1 MRLQAVIFD
10 FDGII
15 VDTEPLHHRAFCRVL
30 EPLNLPLSW
39 GRYYEHYLGFD
50 DRDVLRTRFTE
61 EGIRL
66 EEDMMRRLIDEKA
79 KAFLHIIH
87 HEGVQAFPGVVELV
101 TSLHG
106 NIPLAI
112 ASGALASDIEPIL
125 DMLGLSRCFAERVT
139 ADQVHVSKPDPESYR
154 EAFARLRAAHP
165 ERVND
170 PASCLA
176 IEDTPA
182 GVQAAKGAGLRVL
195 AVRNTYEPEALAE
208 ADLVVDSLAGWALAK
223 LDALIDQG

>member
-1 MRLQAVIFD
+1 MPIQAVIFD

-50 DRDVLRTRFTE
+50 DRDVLRTRFDE
-61 EGIRL
+61 EGIHL
-66 EEDMMRRLIDEKA
+66 EEAMMRRLIDEKA
-79 KAFLHIIH
+79 QAFLDIIH
-87 HEGVQAFPGVVELV
+87 QEGVEAFPGVVELV
-101 TSLHG
+101 KLLHG
-106 NIPLAI
+106 HVPLAI

-125 DMLGLSRCFAERVT
+125 EMLELTACFKERVT
-139 ADQVHVSKPDPESYR
+139 ADQVHISKPDPESYR
-154 EAFARLRAAHP
+154 EAFARLKVAYP
-165 ERVND
+165 DRVSD
-170 PASCLA
+170 PLCCLA

-195 AVRNTYEPEALAE
+195 AVSNTYEPGALDA
-208 ADLVVDSLAGWALAK
+208 ADRVVTSLAGIDLAA
-223 LDALIDQG
+223 LDALAGQG

>member
-1 MRLQAVIFD
+1 MPIQAVIFD

-50 DRDVLRTRFTE
+50 DRDVLRTRFDE

-79 KAFLHIIH
+79 NAFLDIIQ
-87 HEGVQAFPGVVELV
+87 HEGVKAFPGVVELV
-101 TSLHG
+101 KGVSG
-106 NIPLAI
+106 KVPLAI

-125 DMLGLSRCFAERVT
+125 EILELTSCFSERVT
-139 ADQVHVSKPDPESYR
+139 ADQVQVSKPDPESYR
-154 EAFARLRAAHP
+154 VAFERLRAAHP
-165 ERVND
+165 GRVSD
-170 PASCLA
+170 PAHCLA

-195 AVRNTYEPEALAE
+195 AVSNTYEPEALDQ
-208 ADLVVDSLAGWALAK
+208 ADRVVASLAGVDLAA
-223 LDALIDQG
+223 LDALVHEG